1 MKEIIANFSKQILK
15 AIEIGENS
23 DFQPTDKKINAVL
36 VCGLG
41 GSGIG
46 GKIVSLLVAK
56 ELKVPFLTVNDYEIP
71 AWVDENTLV
80 IASSYSGNTEETLA
94 ALEMCVKRGA
104 EIAAITSGG
113 TLADMAKTNGWNV
126 HLIPGGEQ
134 PRAMLAYS
142 LVQQIFL
149 LQKYGLISDKTGQQ
163 LKNVPQMIDDLEERI
178 RMKAVTLAKNVYNKT
193 VIIYA
198 GPLFEGVAVRFRQQ
212 INENSKELCWHHI
225 LPEMNHNELV
235 GWAGGGENFAPV
247 FISSPFNHPRT
258 QRRWEISRGI
268 IEKYTSNI
276 FEITTRGENLVEE
289 VFYTIH
295 YVDWVSYYI
304 SEIKNIDP
312 VEVDVI
318 GILKSEMAKMKE

>member
-104 EIAAITSGG
+104 EIAAITSCG

-235 GWAGGGENFAPV
+235 GWGGGDASIGVIIFRNDSDHE
-247 FISSPFNHPRT
+247 RT
-258 QRRWEISRGI
+258 KVRMDLSRGI
-268 IEKYTSNI
+268 YNKYTDTVLEVMSKGNSN
-276 FEITTRGENLVEE
+276 VERA
-289 VFYTIH
+289 FYHILLGDWISIH
-295 YVDWVSYYI
+295 MAEANNVDPI
-304 SEIKNIDP
+304 EIKVIDF
-312 VEVDVI
+312 
-318 GILKSEMAKMKE
+318 LKSELGKI